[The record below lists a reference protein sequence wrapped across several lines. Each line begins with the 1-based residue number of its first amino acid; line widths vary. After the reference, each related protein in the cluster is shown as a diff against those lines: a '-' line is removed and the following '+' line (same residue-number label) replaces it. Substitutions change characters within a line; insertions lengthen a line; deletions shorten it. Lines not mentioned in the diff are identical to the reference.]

1 MKLRYYLSG
10 LGSGIIIAV
19 LIMLIA
25 DKVTAVNN
33 NVNGSNVPQETTG
46 SVIAYTTQSDKDNET
61 IQAESTEHSEN
72 KGNEDT
78 TSADTAK
85 NSVVKATDSSTTDTT
100 RYVSEEDKVIVN
112 INPKNIKV
120 AADISKILKNKG
132 VIEDADAFTQYMA
145 TYGYAITAFTD
156 AGIQYIGEEM
166 TGDLSDGDFA
176 LIKGDSYENIAR
188 IITRSDVDN
197 NTNTQAD

>member
-46 SVIAYTTQSDKDNET
+46 SVIAYTTQS
-61 IQAESTEHSEN
+61 
-72 KGNEDT
+72 
-78 TSADTAK
+78 
-85 NSVVKATDSSTTDTT
+85 
-100 RYVSEEDKVIVN
+100 EEDKVIVN

-145 TYGYAITAFTD
+145 TYGYSRIVQQGNF
-156 AGIQYIGEEM
+156 E
-166 TGDLSDGDFA
+166 

>member
-46 SVIAYTTQSDKDNET
+46 SVIAYTTQLDKDNET

-78 TSADTAK
+78 TSA
-85 NSVVKATDSSTTDTT
+85 
-100 RYVSEEDKVIVN
+100 DKVIVN

-145 TYGYAITAFTD
+145 TYGYSRIVQQGNF
-156 AGIQYIGEEM
+156 E
-166 TGDLSDGDFA
+166 

-197 NTNTQAD
+197 NTNTQAY

>member
-46 SVIAYTTQSDKDNET
+46 SVIAYTTQLDKDNET

-132 VIEDADAFTQYMA
+132 VIEDADAFTQY
-145 TYGYAITAFTD
+145 
-156 AGIQYIGEEM
+156 
-166 TGDLSDGDFA
+166 LS
-176 LIKGDSYENIAR
+176 LIHI
-188 IITRSDVDN
+188 
-197 NTNTQAD
+197 

>member
-120 AADISKILKNKG
+120 AA
-132 VIEDADAFTQYMA
+132 AFTQYMA
-145 TYGYAITAFTD
+145 TYGYSRIVQQGNF
-156 AGIQYIGEEM
+156 E
-166 TGDLSDGDFA
+166 

>member
-85 NSVVKATDSSTTDTT
+85 NSREELKYYNVK
-100 RYVSEEDKVIVN
+100 
-112 INPKNIKV
+112 
-120 AADISKILKNKG
+120 
-132 VIEDADAFTQYMA
+132 
-145 TYGYAITAFTD
+145 
-156 AGIQYIGEEM
+156 
-166 TGDLSDGDFA
+166 
-176 LIKGDSYENIAR
+176 
-188 IITRSDVDN
+188 
-197 NTNTQAD
+197 

>member
-25 DKVTAVNN
+25 DKVIAVNN

-46 SVIAYTTQSDKDNET
+46 SVIAYTTQSDKHNET

-85 NSVVKATDSSTTDTT
+85 NSVVKATDSSTTATT

-145 TYGYAITAFTD
+145 TYGYSRIVQQGNF
-156 AGIQYIGEEM
+156 E
-166 TGDLSDGDFA
+166 

>member
-1 MKLRYYLSG
+1 M
-10 LGSGIIIAV
+10 
-19 LIMLIA
+19 
-25 DKVTAVNN
+25 
-33 NVNGSNVPQETTG
+33 
-46 SVIAYTTQSDKDNET
+46 
-61 IQAESTEHSEN
+61 
-72 KGNEDT
+72 
-78 TSADTAK
+78 AK
-85 NSVVKATDSSTTDTT
+85 NSVVKATDSSTTATT

-145 TYGYAITAFTD
+145 TYGYSRIVQQGNF
-156 AGIQYIGEEM
+156 E
-166 TGDLSDGDFA
+166 

>member
-61 IQAESTEHSEN
+61 IQAVLAVLPHQ
-72 KGNEDT
+72 
-78 TSADTAK
+78 
-85 NSVVKATDSSTTDTT
+85 
-100 RYVSEEDKVIVN
+100 
-112 INPKNIKV
+112 
-120 AADISKILKNKG
+120 KILRGK
-132 VIEDADAFTQYMA
+132 A
-145 TYGYAITAFTD
+145 
-156 AGIQYIGEEM
+156 
-166 TGDLSDGDFA
+166 S
-176 LIKGDSYENIAR
+176 
-188 IITRSDVDN
+188 
-197 NTNTQAD
+197 

>member
-72 KGNEDT
+72 KG
-78 TSADTAK
+78 
-85 NSVVKATDSSTTDTT
+85 
-100 RYVSEEDKVIVN
+100 
-112 INPKNIKV
+112 
-120 AADISKILKNKG
+120 

-145 TYGYAITAFTD
+145 TYGYSRIVQQGNF
-156 AGIQYIGEEM
+156 E
-166 TGDLSDGDFA
+166 

-197 NTNTQAD
+197 NNNTQAD

>member
-112 INPKNIKV
+112 INPKNI
-120 AADISKILKNKG
+120 SKILKNKG

-145 TYGYAITAFTD
+145 TYGYSRIVQQGNF
-156 AGIQYIGEEM
+156 E
-166 TGDLSDGDFA
+166 

>member
-120 AADISKILKNKG
+120 ASDFLYPLTDLCFLAELLEDGAVLNINYQLKCCHFMWQHFILCFLYYFSCIIFYILFFMLFSFIISSSISL
-132 VIEDADAFTQYMA
+132 
-145 TYGYAITAFTD
+145 
-156 AGIQYIGEEM
+156 
-166 TGDLSDGDFA
+166 L
-176 LIKGDSYENIAR
+176 
-188 IITRSDVDN
+188 
-197 NTNTQAD
+197 

>member
-46 SVIAYTTQSDKDNET
+46 SVIAYTTQ
-61 IQAESTEHSEN
+61 SEN

-145 TYGYAITAFTD
+145 TYGYSRIVQQGNF
-156 AGIQYIGEEM
+156 E
-166 TGDLSDGDFA
+166 

>member
-46 SVIAYTTQSDKDNET
+46 SVIAYTTQSDKDT

-85 NSVVKATDSSTTDTT
+85 NSVVKATDSSTTATT

-145 TYGYAITAFTD
+145 TYGYSRIVQQGNF
-156 AGIQYIGEEM
+156 E
-166 TGDLSDGDFA
+166 

-197 NTNTQAD
+197 NNNTQAD

>member
-25 DKVTAVNN
+25 DKVIAVNN

-46 SVIAYTTQSDKDNET
+46 SVIAYTTQSDKHNET

-78 TSADTAK
+78 TSADMAK
-85 NSVVKATDSSTTDTT
+85 NSVVKATDSST
-100 RYVSEEDKVIVN
+100 IVN

-145 TYGYAITAFTD
+145 TYGYSRIVQQGNF
-156 AGIQYIGEEM
+156 E
-166 TGDLSDGDFA
+166 

-197 NTNTQAD
+197 NNNTQAD

>member
-85 NSVVKATDSSTTDTT
+85 NSVVKATDSSTT

-145 TYGYAITAFTD
+145 TYGYSRIVQQGNF
-156 AGIQYIGEEM
+156 E
-166 TGDLSDGDFA
+166 

-197 NTNTQAD
+197 NNNTQAD

>member
-46 SVIAYTTQSDKDNET
+46 SVIAYTTQADKDNET

-100 RYVSEEDKVIVN
+100 RYVSEEVIVN

-145 TYGYAITAFTD
+145 TYGYSRIVQQGNF
-156 AGIQYIGEEM
+156 E
-166 TGDLSDGDFA
+166 

>member
-46 SVIAYTTQSDKDNET
+46 SVIAYTTQLDKDNET
-61 IQAESTEHSEN
+61 IQAESTEHLEN

-85 NSVVKATDSSTTDTT
+85 NSVVKATDSSTTATT

-132 VIEDADAFTQYMA
+132 
-145 TYGYAITAFTD
+145 TYGYSRIVQQGNF
-156 AGIQYIGEEM
+156 E
-166 TGDLSDGDFA
+166 

>member
-78 TSADTAK
+78 T
-85 NSVVKATDSSTTDTT
+85 

-145 TYGYAITAFTD
+145 TYGYSRIVQQGNF
-156 AGIQYIGEEM
+156 E
-166 TGDLSDGDFA
+166 

>member
-85 NSVVKATDSSTTDTT
+85 NSVVKATDSSTTATT
-100 RYVSEEDKVIVN
+100 R
-112 INPKNIKV
+112 
-120 AADISKILKNKG
+120 
-132 VIEDADAFTQYMA
+132 
-145 TYGYAITAFTD
+145 
-156 AGIQYIGEEM
+156 
-166 TGDLSDGDFA
+166 
-176 LIKGDSYENIAR
+176 
-188 IITRSDVDN
+188 
-197 NTNTQAD
+197 

>member
-46 SVIAYTTQSDKDNET
+46 SVIAYTTQSDKHNET

-78 TSADTAK
+78 SSADMAK
-85 NSVVKATDSSTTDTT
+85 NSVVKATDSSTTATT
-100 RYVSEEDKVIVN
+100 RYVSEEDKVIA
-112 INPKNIKV
+112 KNIKV

-145 TYGYAITAFTD
+145 TYGYSRIVQQGNF
-156 AGIQYIGEEM
+156 E
-166 TGDLSDGDFA
+166 

>member
-25 DKVTAVNN
+25 DKVIAVNN

-46 SVIAYTTQSDKDNET
+46 SVIAYTTQSDKHNET

-78 TSADTAK
+78 TSADMAK
-85 NSVVKATDSSTTDTT
+85 NSVVKATDSSTTATT
-100 RYVSEEDKVIVN
+100 RSEDKVIVN

-145 TYGYAITAFTD
+145 TYGYSRIVQQGNF
-156 AGIQYIGEEM
+156 E
-166 TGDLSDGDFA
+166 

-197 NTNTQAD
+197 NNNTQAD

>member
-46 SVIAYTTQSDKDNET
+46 SVIAYTTQLDKDNET

-85 NSVVKATDSSTTDTT
+85 NSVVKATDSSTTATT

-120 AADISKILKNKG
+120 AADISKMLKNKG

-145 TYGYAITAFTD
+145 TYGYSRIVQQGNF
-156 AGIQYIGEEM
+156 E
-166 TGDLSDGDFA
+166 

>member
-78 TSADTAK
+78 TS
-85 NSVVKATDSSTTDTT
+85 
-100 RYVSEEDKVIVN
+100 EEDKVIVN

-145 TYGYAITAFTD
+145 TYGYSRIVQQGNF
-156 AGIQYIGEEM
+156 E
-166 TGDLSDGDFA
+166 

>member
-46 SVIAYTTQSDKDNET
+46 SVIAYTTQLDKDNET

-85 NSVVKATDSSTTDTT
+85 NSVVKATDSSTTATT
-100 RYVSEEDKVIVN
+100 RYVSEEDKVIV
-112 INPKNIKV
+112 NIKV

-132 VIEDADAFTQYMA
+132 VREDADAFTQYMA
-145 TYGYAITAFTD
+145 TYGYSRIVQQGNF
-156 AGIQYIGEEM
+156 E
-166 TGDLSDGDFA
+166 